1 MELFREI
8 RLKIGHSILSK
19 KTGKVKRKVY
29 YSNISRIKNIGIIW
43 DASKTEDFL
52 SLSEFHQSMNERNI
66 NVTIL
71 GYYPGKELPDRY
83 TALRYLSCI
92 RRKEISFFY
101 IPLSEEADSF
111 SNKMFDI
118 LIDINFE
125 KLFPLSYISALS
137 KASFKV
143 GLFDPITNSNTF
155 DLMIELKKPV
165 AVKDYLTNVVHYLE
179 MINSGSSVEIDKSQL

>member
-71 GYYPGKELPDRY
+71 GYYPGKELPDKY

-143 GLFDPITNSNTF
+143 GLFDPVTNSNTF

-179 MINSGSSVEIDKSQL
+179 MINSGSSVKIDKSQL

>member
-8 RLKIGHSILSK
+8 RQKIGNSILLK
-19 KTGKVKRKVY
+19 KTGKVNRKVF

-43 DASKTEDFL
+43 DASKPEDFVN
-52 SLSEFHQSMNERNI
+52 LSEFHQNMNERNI

-71 GYYPGKELPDRY
+71 GYYPGKELPDKY

-101 IPLSEEADSF
+101 IPMSAEADSF
-111 SNKMFDI
+111 TNTMFDI
-118 LIDINFE
+118 LIDVNFE
-125 KLFPLSYISALS
+125 KSFPLSYISALS

-143 GLFDPITNSNTF
+143 GLFDQETNSNTF

-165 AVKDYLTNVVHYLE
+165 AVKDYLTHVVHYLE
-179 MINSGSSVEIDKSQL
+179 MINSGSSVEIDKTQI

>member
-8 RLKIGHSILSK
+8 RLKIGNSILSK

-43 DASKTEDFL
+43 DASKPEDFVN
-52 SLSEFHQSMNERNI
+52 LSEFHQSMNDRNI
-66 NVTIL
+66 NVSIL
-71 GYYPGKELPDRY
+71 GYYPGKELPDKY

-101 IPLSEEADSF
+101 IPVSEESDSF
-111 SNKMFDI
+111 TNTMFDI

-143 GLFDPITNSNTF
+143 GLFDPETNSNTF

-165 AVKDYLTNVVHYLE
+165 SVKDYLTQVVHYLE
-179 MINSGSSVEIDKSQL
+179 MINSGSSVEINKTQI